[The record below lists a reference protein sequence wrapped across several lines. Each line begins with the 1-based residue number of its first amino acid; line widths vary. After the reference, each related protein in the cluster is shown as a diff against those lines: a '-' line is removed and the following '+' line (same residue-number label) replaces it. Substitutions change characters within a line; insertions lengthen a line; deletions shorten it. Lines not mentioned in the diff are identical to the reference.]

1 MYTNGNLLNHVYTPV
16 FPLSSLTNTKVN
28 SDCKARYT
36 GSLSFVFVCFGK
48 QLQNNKSDKLNS
60 FRLPRSS
67 QEGWVVRVPVLRVD
81 CEIYPPRKV
90 FLSLPYFLQQ
100 ILSKSWTSIFQT
112 RFFACFRRFARLTC
126 LEPNP
131 AVFQRRD
138 PIDFPRCA
146 LKKGCAQFQ
155 HLIVSAFTWRFKIFV
170 FGEHFQKEER
180 RF

>member
-1 MYTNGNLLNHVYTPV
+1 MTARQGTQVHFRLFLFVLENSCKTTN
-16 FPLSSLTNTKVN
+16 LTNSIHVVYR
-28 SDCKARYT
+28 AR
-36 GSLSFVFVCFGK
+36 LK
-48 QLQNNKSDKLNS
+48 
-60 FRLPRSS
+60 
-67 QEGWVVRVPVLRVD
+67 EGWVVRVPVLRVD

-90 FLSLPYFLQQ
+90 FLSLPYVLQQ

-155 HLIVSAFTWRFKIFV
+155 HLIVSAFTWRFRFYGFWRAFSK
-170 FGEHFQKEER
+170 R
-180 RF
+180 RKAF